1 MLHLWFFFLLVIM
14 KELGLN
20 KNTASISK
28 TYTQVNKYNSWVSS
42 HHATFLKNEFTLEST
57 VLTHICKLQFFQG
70 LNLFW
75 VARNNQPVIDA
86 INRVKV
92 RRKAFSITIM
102 TSLLSSTQIFH
113 TINKVK
119 TKQKTKQKKR

>member
-1 MLHLWFFFLLVIM
+1 MQIAVFSGI
-14 KELGLN
+14 K
-20 KNTASISK
+20 S
-28 TYTQVNKYNSWVSS
+28 
-42 HHATFLKNEFTLEST
+42 
-57 VLTHICKLQFFQG
+57 
-70 LNLFW
+70 FW